1 MKRPTRAS
9 VIEEYTTGD
18 VLDVGVVQHD
28 IKNASNKTW
37 LHEKIYDFVGVN
49 EVVGIDMLD
58 EEIKML
64 QERGYNVQAQ
74 NAEKMDFNRK
84 FDTIVAGELIEHLSN
99 PGKFLRKSS
108 QHLRPGGSLIITTP
122 NTFNI
127 LRFLYLI
134 KNGEVPCNPEH
145 TGWYDPKTLNQ
156 LAHRYNLNNKTTDTF
171 LFEDELEY
179 SDPISQAL
187 RTIFPRKWTRET
199 IVAVYEK
206 EEKS

>member
-1 MKRPTRAS
+1 MKSPSRAS

-28 IKNASNKTW
+28 IEKTSNETW
-37 LHEKIYDFVGVN
+37 LHEKIYDFDGVN

-58 EEIKML
+58 EEIEIL
-64 QERGYNVQAQ
+64 QEKGYNVQTQ
-74 NAEKMDFNRK
+74 NAEKIDFDRK

-99 PGKFLRKSS
+99 PGKFLEKSS
-108 QHLRPGGSLIITTP
+108 QHLRSGGSLIITTP

-134 KNGEVPCNPEH
+134 KNDEVPCNPEH

-156 LAHRYNLNNKTTDTF
+156 LVQRYDLDNKKMDTF
-171 LFEDELEY
+171 SFEDELEY
-179 SDPISQAL
+179 TDPISRIL
-187 RTIFPRKWTRET
+187 RTVFPQAWTAET
-199 IVAVYEK
+199 IVAIFEK
-206 EEKS
+206 N